1 MLHNLSRQIKIIIK
15 IFFLEIYTNLKH
27 TCTLNYLIKK
37 KETIARYELHVHQ
50 NIKSWSYMYIKIC
63 NPGVTCTS
71 KYAILELHVHQNMQ
85 SWSYMY
91 IKIFNPGVTCTS
103 KYSILELHVHQNMQS
118 WSHMYITICNP
129 GVTCIS
135 KYSILCV

>member
-27 TCTLNYLIKK
+27 TYTLNYLIKK

-50 NIKSWSYMYIKIC
+50 NI
-63 NPGVTCTS
+63 
-71 KYAILELHVHQNMQ
+71 Q

-103 KYSILELHVHQNMQS
+103 KYAILESHVHHSMQS
-118 WSHMYITICNP
+118 WSYMYIKIFNP
-129 GVTCIS
+129 VCLIITDRAEENLN
-135 KYSILCV
+135 KYGTNKTPTPSINTPTLIVVYYII